1 MQAIFVPQQSAP
13 KPPSSLPTAAANPTL
28 NLASVTSN
36 SAFPSSGVGTNI
48 AEQLSSNGGTGMNR
62 PWGSYKSDV
71 NGEKLYDP
79 KKTEFV
85 SIKDIPVD
93 LLSAVAECFHNRLF
107 VCRICFF
114 ESLCSK
120 LVSKIQTKQ
129 AIMCELGHTP
139 WKQIK
144 VVPRC
149 KLCITPSEH
158 APIPPLPKH
167 MKNSNIPFAVCKK
180 TEHQTCYA
188 MSRGTNPWFPHTV
201 EELVIWTVERDRG
214 TTDVHVQYISC
225 VIIFDKYCIN
235 IQWNLYILYNYTVD
249 TRMCDVVSQAKRR

>member
-1 MQAIFVPQQSAP
+1 MCDHALFSISVSNDTSKANFIPSQTQKSILPQQPSGIP
-13 KPPSSLPTAAANPTL
+13 KPPATTVASSTEQPVSKLSTTL
-28 NLASVTSN
+28 MSETK
-36 SAFPSSGVGTNI
+36 GKK
-48 AEQLSSNGGTGMNR
+48 Q
-62 PWGSYKSDV
+62 
-71 NGEKLYDP
+71 LYDP

-85 SIKDIPVD
+85 YIKDIPTD

-114 ESLCSK
+114 ESNCSK
-120 LVSKIQTKQ
+120 LVSKIETKQ
-129 AIMCELGHTP
+129 AIMCENGHTP

-149 KLCITPSEH
+149 MLCITPADH

-180 TEHQTCYA
+180 AEHQTCYA

-201 EELVIWTVERDRG
+201 EELVIWTVEREKG
-214 TTDVHVQYISC
+214 MKINFLSNIAIYVTTYI
-225 VIIFDKYCIN
+225 DMYM
-235 IQWNLYILYNYTVD
+235 YYMY
-249 TRMCDVVSQAKRR
+249 